1 MMKSY
6 DQSVEINRNPNWPYN
21 LDHPCRIS
29 IFSSSGSGKTNALL
43 NLIRYQGPDF
53 DKICLYVNNPFQ
65 SKYHLLMNDEKEKV
79 EIKKLKNP
87 KVFIEY
93 LQTDVYT
100 NLENYNSII
109 KRKK

>member
-1 MMKSY
+1 MIN
-6 DQSVEINRNPNWPYN
+6 QSKQIAT
-21 LDHPCRIS
+21 LIDHPCRTS

-93 LQTDVYT
+93 LQTHVYT
-100 NLENYNSII
+100 NLENYNPTI